1 MVNRE
6 ERDLQ
11 QSFERIRK
19 EYRQKV
25 LDEQSLPND
34 PFDLFT
40 QWYQRACSL
49 PISEPNAMALATVSK
64 EATPQVRFVLLK
76 DFSEA
81 GFVFY
86 TNSESFK
93 GKALAANPQ
102 AAVVFYWKELE
113 QQVRVEGGVY
123 EVASDIADTYFASRP
138 RGAQL
143 GAIASQQSRALAD
156 RSLLE
161 TEILRLEA
169 EYSDKEIPRPEYWR
183 GYCLKPLRFEFWQG
197 RENRLHD
204 RFEYSCA
211 DSKTWSRRR
220 LYP

>member
-1 MVNRE
+1 MVNRDE
-6 ERDLQ
+6 KELR
-11 QSFERIRK
+11 QSFKTLRK
-19 EYRQKV
+19 EYKQDV
-25 LDEQSLPND
+25 LDEDSLPDN
-34 PFDLFT
+34 PFELFT

-64 EATPQVRFVLLK
+64 EGSPQVRFVLLK
-76 DFSEA
+76 DFSES

-113 QQVRVEGGVY
+113 QQVRVEGSVC
-123 EVASDIADTYFASRP
+123 EVASAIADTYFASRP

-143 GAIASQQSRALAD
+143 GAIASQQSRVLTD
-156 RSLLE
+156 RNL
-161 TEILRLEA
+161 LEA
-169 EYSDKEIPRPEYWR
+169 EVLRLAAEFSGKEIPRPEYWR
-183 GYCLKPLRFEFWQG
+183 GYSLKPMRFEFWQG

-211 DSKTWSRRR
+211 NSKTWSRKR